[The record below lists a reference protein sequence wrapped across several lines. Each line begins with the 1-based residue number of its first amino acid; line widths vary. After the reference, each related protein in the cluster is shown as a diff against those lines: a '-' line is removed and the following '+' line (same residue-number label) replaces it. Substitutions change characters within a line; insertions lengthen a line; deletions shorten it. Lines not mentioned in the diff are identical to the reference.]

1 MDRVRAQGRQ
11 ASAGVTVQSR
21 GLVRLLA
28 VYGIAAIAGAACSW
42 GQDQAQRSPAS
53 PSPIKAAGGQTASPS
68 PSPTPIASPSPS
80 PQIVVSLNV
89 AFGSIYYGLPGKAHC
104 PNTLLHIDNV
114 VLVQDKLQ
122 YTGDE
127 IARMAGAKAAT
138 SGDGSQLD
146 PSLLVL
152 KPGVATGVAPTAYT
166 DFGGAFTGPSCV
178 FVIEV
183 TNTGSGT
190 VQIARA
196 GLRLTQAAVPNNDTY
211 RMVEVCSVIKATHD
225 CPPPIGHGGL
235 PCSVYGVAVGLQDG
249 PAGAEFFGTP
259 AMRDFNTGQPCP
271 APVLPPQQSVDFVV
285 AVYSATELVYR
296 AAPSLDVITSTAHGT
311 VAFPQLESS
320 FVFADISRF
329 SCYKLIDT
337 TFQLLWQGSAAQ
349 PGPTSGWCE

>member
-1 MDRVRAQGRQ
+1 M
-11 ASAGVTVQSR
+11 TVQSR

-146 PSLLVL
+146 PSLLVV

-196 GLRLTQAAVPNNDTY
+196 GLRLTQSAVPNNDTY
-211 RMVEVCSVIKATHD
+211 RMVEVCSVIKATRD

-259 AMRDFNTGQPCP
+259 AMRDLNTGQPCP

-311 VAFPQLESS
+311 VAFPRLESS

>member
-1 MDRVRAQGRQ
+1 M
-11 ASAGVTVQSR
+11 
-21 GLVRLLA
+21 
-28 VYGIAAIAGAACSW
+28 
-42 GQDQAQRSPAS
+42 
-53 PSPIKAAGGQTASPS
+53 
-68 PSPTPIASPSPS
+68 
-80 PQIVVSLNV
+80 

-104 PNTLLHIDNV
+104 PDELLHIDNV
-114 VLVQDKLQ
+114 VLVQDKLH
-122 YTGDE
+122 YTSDE

-146 PSLLVL
+146 PSLLIVQ
-152 KPGVATGVAPTAYT
+152 PGVPTGVAPTNYS
-166 DFGGAFTGPSCV
+166 DLGGAYVGPSCI

-196 GLRLTQAAVPNNDTY
+196 GLRLTQSAVPNRASY

-259 AMRDFNTGQPCP
+259 AMRDLNTGQPCP

-285 AVYSATELVYR
+285 GVYSAMELVYR
-296 AAPSLDVITSTAHGT
+296 AAPSLDVITSTSHGT

-320 FVFADISRF
+320 FAFADISRF
-329 SCYKLIDT
+329 SCYKLVDT

-349 PGPTSGWCE
+349 PSPTTGWCE

>member
-1 MDRVRAQGRQ
+1 M
-11 ASAGVTVQSR
+11 TVQSR

-28 VYGIAAIAGAACSW
+28 VFGIAAIAVAACSW
-42 GQDQAQRSPAS
+42 GQGQAQRSPAS
-53 PSPIKAAGGQTASPS
+53 PSPIKATGAQTASPS
-68 PSPTPIASPSPS
+68 PSSSPTPS
-80 PQIVVSLNV
+80 PQIEVSLNV

-104 PNTLLHIDNV
+104 PDELLHIDNV
-114 VLVQDKLQ
+114 VLVQDKLH
-122 YTGDE
+122 YTSDE

-146 PSLLVL
+146 PSLLIVQ
-152 KPGVATGVAPTAYT
+152 PGVPTGVAPTNYS
-166 DFGGAFTGPSCV
+166 DLGGAYVGPSCI

-196 GLRLTQAAVPNNDTY
+196 GLRLTQSAVPNRASY

-259 AMRDFNTGQPCP
+259 AMRDLNTGQPCP

-285 AVYSATELVYR
+285 GVYSATELVYR
-296 AAPSLDVITSTAHGT
+296 AVPSLDVITSTSHGT

-320 FVFADISRF
+320 FAFADISRF
-329 SCYKLIDT
+329 SCYKLVDT

-349 PGPTSGWCE
+349 PSPTTGWCE